1 MYSQPEW
8 SIRVVEEELDTDEE
22 DGPPEFCTQIILEER
37 PPPQQRFQISVDEMG
52 FLFLYRDSNHVID
65 LTWEQWE
72 ALVAGADRA
81 LQGYRQRAS
90 LARLDA
96 TLRKEEE
103 NE

>member
-52 FLFLYRDSNHVID
+52 FLSLYRDSNHVID

-72 ALVAGADRA
+72 SLANNADRVLRDYKIRA
-81 LQGYRQRAS
+81 LRESSEDEPR
-90 LARLDA
+90 
-96 TLRKEEE
+96 EE
-103 NE
+103 NENE